1 MVKIY
6 CGTADPI
13 PEGYTDKGTRYQCLR
28 KGIGVGLHLPAERIA
43 ALVERPSS
51 PSLEKNATKPS
62 VAKPS
67 ITKPKTYCGTSE
79 VLPPEYASF
88 ATPYACLRKGVGVG
102 MWKRKREM

>member
-6 CGTADPI
+6 CGTKDPI
-13 PEGYTDKGTRYQCLR
+13 PEGYTEKGTRYQCLR

-43 ALVERPSS
+43 ALVERPPSS
-51 PSLEKNATKPS
+51 KD
-62 VAKPS
+62 VAK
-67 ITKPKTYCGTSE
+67 KPKTYCGNSE